1 MSTVSTRAAQRTSD
15 GYPSRYLRTAAP
27 LERMDAAFA
36 RAAEVPVGHPR
47 RAGLLSVSARAVDV
61 PADDQATDDEPGQ
74 HLREAPQIGVRPQT
88 VSEVSARHS

>member
-15 GYPSRYLRTAAP
+15 GYLSRYLRIAAP

-47 RAGLLSVSARAVDV
+47 RGGFLSVSVRAVDV
-61 PADDQATDDEPGQ
+61 PAADQATSGEPRK
-74 HLREAPQIGVRPQT
+74 HLREAPQIGVRPET
-88 VSEVSARHS
+88 VPEVSARHS